1 MNTEFFSLIISAIFG
16 GVIAYLIAIIRFQS
30 KITFLKKQSVRQSRS
45 TILGEVTEKLSPL
58 LPEFPYHTK
67 DIVFLGKGVDYI
79 VFDGLSNGKLKEIV
93 LLEIKSGKS
102 QLNKNEQLIRDYLAH
117 YPVRYEILRIQ
128 Y

>member
-1 MNTEFFSLIISAIFG
+1 MNTEFFSLIIAAIFG